1 VLTLPEPE
9 SGLFSPAQIAWRTVR
24 IFLIGTVFTLAVA
37 GVMAFPILTG
47 GQLTLEVG
55 EVATRD
61 VRSPRRVTFT
71 SDSLTEEAR
80 RKAEASIAPIYTP
93 PDSHIA
99 RQQIARARAVA
110 DFIRAVR
117 ADPYTTFTQKQA
129 AFAALEGV
137 PFSSAQVERIV
148 GLRDD
153 TWAKIESEMLT
164 VLDLTLR
171 GEIRETNISQVRS
184 RIPTMISVDLTD
196 EQASIVSTLAQ
207 SCIAAN
213 SFLDENAT
221 IAARAKAR
229 QAVEP
234 VTRSYEAGQV
244 IVREGETVTALDL
257 EALDHLGLHQPKTD
271 WSDLAGTAL
280 LAAIVALLLGLYLWR
295 FEPSIWNRTR
305 QMTLLAALIW
315 LFVLAAK
322 IMVPGRTVLPYLF
335 PAAALPMVLAVVAG
349 QNLAM
354 LVAALQGGLIGVL
367 SGGSFELAVFA
378 TSGGMI
384 AAMTVGRVE
393 RLSAL
398 FRAGLY
404 VAIVNIVLVLG
415 FQLRASTYDPVGLL
429 TLLAAGVVNGGLA
442 ASLSIGG
449 LFLIGNLFDVTT
461 TMQLM
466 ELARPTHPLLQL
478 LLMKTPGTYHH
489 TLMVANLAE
498 QAAGRI
504 GADPLLVRVGAFYH
518 DVGKTTQPYMFVEN
532 QVEGN
537 NIHEKLDPRT
547 SAGIIVRH
555 VTDGLELAKRYRLP
569 SRIRAF
575 IPEHHGTMRVGFL
588 YHKAVQQA
596 SGDESQVDDRHFRY
610 PGPKP
615 QSKETALLMLADGCE
630 AAVRAKGPSSVEEL
644 SEIVRKVVADRVAC
658 NQLSDCPLTLH
669 DLDVIRESFTLTL
682 QGVFHPRIQYPETNE
697 ATTLTASGEGT

>member
-9 SGLFSPAQIAWRTVR
+9 SGPPSPVHIAWRAVR
-24 IFLIGTVFTLAVA
+24 IWLIGTVFTLAVA
-37 GVMAFPILTG
+37 GVIAFPILTG

-80 RKAEASIAPIYTP
+80 KKAEASIAPIYTP

-117 ADPYTTFTQKQA
+117 ADPYAAPTQKQA
-129 AFAALEGV
+129 ALAALEGV
-137 PFSSAQVERIV
+137 PFSSAQVERII
-148 GLRDD
+148 GLWDEA
-153 TWAKIESEMLT
+153 WAKIESETLT
-164 VLDLTLR
+164 VLDLALR
-171 GEIRETNISQVRS
+171 GEIREGNISQVRS
-184 RIPTMISVDLTD
+184 RIPTMVSVNLTE
-196 EQASIVSTLAQ
+196 EQASIASTLAQ
-207 SCIAAN
+207 SCIAVN

-229 QAVEP
+229 QSVEP
-234 VTRSYEAGQV
+234 VTRSYEAGQI
-244 IVREGETVTALDL
+244 IVRDGESVTALDL

-271 WSDLAGTAL
+271 WGDLAGTVL
-280 LAAIVALLLGLYLWR
+280 LATVVTLLLGLYLWR
-295 FEPSIWNRTR
+295 FEPTLWNRAR
-305 QMTLLAALIW
+305 HMTLLAALVW
-315 LFVLAAK
+315 LFVLTAK

-335 PAAALPMVLAVVAG
+335 PAAALPMLLAVLAG
-349 QNLAM
+349 QNLAIV
-354 LVAALQGGLIGVL
+354 VAALQGGLIGVL

-378 TSGGMI
+378 TSSGMI
-384 AAMTVGRVE
+384 AAMTLGRVE
-393 RLSAL
+393 RLSAF

-415 FQLRASTYDPVGLL
+415 FQLRANTYDAVGML

-461 TMQLM
+461 TLQLM

-518 DVGKTTQPYMFVEN
+518 DVGKTARPYMFVEN
-532 QVEGN
+532 QVEGSN
-537 NIHEKLDPRT
+537 VHEKLDPRT
-547 SAGIIVRH
+547 SAEIIVRH
-555 VTDGLELAKRYRLP
+555 VTDGLELARRYRLP

-575 IPEHHGTMRVGFL
+575 IPEHHGTMRTGFL

-596 SGDESQVDDRHFRY
+596 SGDESKVDDRPFRY

-658 NQLSDCPLTLH
+658 DQLSDCPLTLR
-669 DLDVIRESFTLTL
+669 DLDLIRESFTRTL
-682 QGVFHPRIQYPETNE
+682 QGVFHPRIQYPETSE
-697 ATTLTASGEGT
+697 TRTPTISGESS

>member
-1 VLTLPEPE
+1 
-9 SGLFSPAQIAWRTVR
+9 
-24 IFLIGTVFTLAVA
+24 
-37 GVMAFPILTG
+37 MAFPILTG
-47 GQLTLEVG
+47 GQLTLEIG

-93 PDSHIA
+93 PDSHVA

-117 ADPYTTFTQKQA
+117 ADPYTTVTQKQEA
-129 AFAALEGV
+129 LATLEGV
-137 PFSSAQVERIV
+137 PFSSAQIEQIV
-148 GLRDD
+148 GLRDE
-153 TWAKIESEMLT
+153 TWAKIENETLT

-171 GEIRETNISQVRS
+171 GEIRETSINQVRS
-184 RIPTMISVDLTD
+184 RIPTMVSVDLA
-196 EQASIVSTLAQ
+196 EAQASIVSTLAQ
-207 SCIAAN
+207 SCISAN
-213 SFLDENAT
+213 SFLDEDAT

-244 IVREGETVTALDL
+244 IVREGETITALDL
-257 EALDHLGLHQPKTD
+257 EALDHLGLHQAKTD

-280 LAAIVALLLGLYLWR
+280 LAAIATLLLGLYLWR
-295 FEPSIWNRTR
+295 FEPTLWNRTR
-305 QMTLLAALIW
+305 QVSLLATLVWIA
-315 LFVLAAK
+315 VLTAK
-322 IMVPGRTVLPYLF
+322 VMVPGRTVLPYLF
-335 PAAALPMVLAVVAG
+335 PAAALPMLLAVLAG
-349 QNLAM
+349 QNLAV
-354 LVAALQGGLIGVL
+354 LVAVLQGGLIGL
-367 SGGSFELAVFA
+367 ISGGSFELAVFA
-378 TSGGMI
+378 TIGGMI

-404 VAIVNIVLVLG
+404 VAIVNIVLILG
-415 FQLRASTYDPVGLL
+415 FQLRANAYDPVGML

-461 TMQLM
+461 TLQLM

-532 QVEGN
+532 QVEGS

-547 SAGIIVRH
+547 SAGIIARH
-555 VTDGLELAKRYRLP
+555 VTDGLELARRYRLP

-596 SGDESQVDDRHFRY
+596 SGDESQVDDRSFRY

-669 DLDVIRESFTLTL
+669 DLDVIRQSFTLTL
-682 QGVFHPRIQYPETNE
+682 QGVFHPRIQYPETSE
-697 ATTLTASGEGT
+697 VTTPTPSGEGP

>member
-1 VLTLPEPE
+1 MLTLPGPE
-9 SGLFSPAQIAWRTVR
+9 HGLSPVHIAWHAVR
-24 IFLIGTVFTLAVA
+24 LSLIGAVFTLAVA

-47 GQLTLEVG
+47 GQLTLGIG
-55 EVATRD
+55 EVATLD

-93 PDSHIA
+93 PDSHVA
-99 RQQIARARAVA
+99 RQQIARARAAA

-117 ADPYTTFTQKQA
+117 ADPYTTATQKQEA
-129 AFAALEGV
+129 LGTLEGV
-137 PFSSAQVERIV
+137 PFSSAQIEQIV
-148 GLRDD
+148 GLRDE
-153 TWAKIESEMLT
+153 TWAKIESETLT

-171 GEIRETNISQVRS
+171 GEIRETSINQVRS
-184 RIPTMISVDLTD
+184 RIPTMVSVDLT
-196 EQASIVSTLAQ
+196 EAQASIVSTLAQ

-244 IVREGETVTALDL
+244 IVREGETITALDL
-257 EALDHLGLHQPKTD
+257 EALDHLGLHQAKTD
-271 WSDLAGTAL
+271 WSDLAGTVL
-280 LAAIVALLLGLYLWR
+280 LTAIATLLLGLYLWR
-295 FEPSIWNRTR
+295 FEPAIWNRTR
-305 QMTLLAALIW
+305 QVSLLAALIW

-349 QNLAM
+349 QNLAV
-354 LVAALQGGLIGVL
+354 LVAALQGGMIGVL
-367 SGGSFELAVFA
+367 SGGSFELGVFA
-378 TSGGMI
+378 TIGGMV

-404 VAIVNIVLVLG
+404 VALVNIVLVLG
-415 FQLRASTYDPVGLL
+415 FQLRASAYDPVGML

-461 TMQLM
+461 TLQLM

-532 QVEGN
+532 QVEGS

-555 VTDGLELAKRYRLP
+555 VTDGLELARRYRLP

-596 SGDESQVDDRHFRY
+596 SGDESKVDDRSFRY

-669 DLDVIRESFTLTL
+669 DLDVIRQSFTLTL

-697 ATTLTASGEGT
+697 VTPPTTSGEGS

>member
-1 VLTLPEPE
+1 
-9 SGLFSPAQIAWRTVR
+9 VR
-24 IFLIGTVFTLAVA
+24 ISLIGTVFTLAVA

-47 GQLTLEVG
+47 GQLTLEIG

-93 PDSHIA
+93 PDSHVA

-117 ADPYTTFTQKQA
+117 ADPYTTVTQKQEA
-129 AFAALEGV
+129 LATLEGV
-137 PFSSAQVERIV
+137 PFSSAQIEQIV
-148 GLRDD
+148 GLRDE
-153 TWAKIESEMLT
+153 TWAKIENETLT

-171 GEIRETNISQVRS
+171 GEIRETSINQVRS
-184 RIPTMISVDLTD
+184 RIPTMVSVDLA
-196 EQASIVSTLAQ
+196 EAQASIVSTLAQ
-207 SCIAAN
+207 SCISAN
-213 SFLDENAT
+213 SFLDEDAT

-244 IVREGETVTALDL
+244 IVREGETITALDL
-257 EALDHLGLHQPKTD
+257 EALDHLGLHQAKTD

-280 LAAIVALLLGLYLWR
+280 LAAIATLLLGLYLWR
-295 FEPSIWNRTR
+295 FEPTLWNRTR
-305 QMTLLAALIW
+305 QVSLLATLVWIA
-315 LFVLAAK
+315 VLTAK
-322 IMVPGRTVLPYLF
+322 VMVPGRTVLPYLF
-335 PAAALPMVLAVVAG
+335 PAAALPMLLAVLAG
-349 QNLAM
+349 QNLAV
-354 LVAALQGGLIGVL
+354 LVAVLQGGLIGL
-367 SGGSFELAVFA
+367 ISGGSFELAVFA
-378 TSGGMI
+378 TIGGMI

-404 VAIVNIVLVLG
+404 VAIVNIVLILG
-415 FQLRASTYDPVGLL
+415 FQLRANAYDPVGML

-461 TMQLM
+461 TLQLM

-532 QVEGN
+532 QVEGS

-547 SAGIIVRH
+547 SAGIIARH
-555 VTDGLELAKRYRLP
+555 VTDGLELARRYRLP

-596 SGDESQVDDRHFRY
+596 SGDESQVDDRSFRY

-644 SEIVRKVVADRVAC
+644 SQIVRKVVADRVAC

-669 DLDVIRESFTLTL
+669 DLDVIRQSFTLTL
-682 QGVFHPRIQYPETNE
+682 QGVFHPRIQYPETSE
-697 ATTLTASGEGT
+697 VTTPTPSGEGP

>member
-1 VLTLPEPE
+1 VLTLPGSEP
-9 SGLFSPAQIAWRTVR
+9 GPFNPVQIAWRAVR
-24 IFLIGTVFTLAVA
+24 TSLIGIVFTVAVA
-37 GVMAFPILTG
+37 GVMAFPILSG
-47 GQLTLEVG
+47 GQLTMEVG
-55 EVATRD
+55 EVASRD

-71 SDSLTEEAR
+71 SDILTEEAR
-80 RKAEASIAPIYTP
+80 KKAEASIAPIYTP

-99 RQQIARARAVA
+99 RQQIAYARAVA

-117 ADPYTTFTQKQA
+117 ADPYTTSTQKQVA
-129 AFAALEGV
+129 LTALEGV
-137 PFSSAQVERIV
+137 PFSSARIERIV

-153 TWAKIESEMLT
+153 AWAKVENETLT
-164 VLDLTLR
+164 VLDLSLR

-184 RIPTMISVDLTD
+184 RIPTMVGVDLTD

-207 SCIAAN
+207 SCVAAN

-221 IAARAKAR
+221 VAARTKAR

-244 IVREGETVTALDL
+244 IVREGETITALDL

-271 WSDLAGTAL
+271 WSDFAGTAL
-280 LAAIVALLLGLYLWR
+280 LAAVVTLLLGLYLWR

-305 QMTLLAALIW
+305 QISLLAALIW
-315 LFVLAAK
+315 LAVVAAK

-335 PAAALPMVLAVVAG
+335 PAAALPMLLAVLAG
-349 QNLAM
+349 QNLAV

-367 SGGSFELAVFA
+367 SGGTFELAVFA
-378 TSGGMI
+378 TGSGMI
-384 AAMTVGRVE
+384 AAMTMGRVE

-404 VAIVNIVLVLG
+404 VAIVNVALILG
-415 FQLRASTYDPVGLL
+415 FQLRSSTFDPIGML
-429 TLLAAGVVNGGLA
+429 TLLAAGIVNGGLT

-461 TMQLM
+461 TLQLM
-466 ELARPTHPLLQL
+466 ELSRPTHPLLQL

-518 DVGKTTQPYMFVEN
+518 DVGKTAQPYMFVEN
-532 QVEGN
+532 QMEGR
-537 NIHEKLDPRT
+537 NIHDKLDPRT
-547 SAGIIVRH
+547 SAEIIVRH
-555 VTDGLELAKRYRLP
+555 VTDGLELARRYRLP

-575 IPEHHGTMRVGFL
+575 IPEHHGTMRAGFL
-588 YHKAVQQA
+588 YQKAIQQA
-596 SGDESQVDDRHFRY
+596 NGDESQVDDRPFRY

-644 SEIVRKVVADRVAC
+644 SEIVGKVIADRVAC

-669 DLDVIRESFTLTL
+669 DLDMIRESFTLTL
-682 QGVFHPRIQYPETNE
+682 QGVFHPRIQYPESNE
-697 ATTLTASGEGT
+697 ATALIASRAGP

>member
-1 VLTLPEPE
+1 
-9 SGLFSPAQIAWRTVR
+9 
-24 IFLIGTVFTLAVA
+24 
-37 GVMAFPILTG
+37 MAFPILTG

-93 PDSHIA
+93 PDSHVA

-117 ADPYTTFTQKQA
+117 ADPYTTSTQKQEA
-129 AFAALEGV
+129 LAALEGV
-137 PFSSAQVERIV
+137 PFSSAQIEQIV
-148 GLRDD
+148 GLRDEM
-153 TWAKIESEMLT
+153 WAKIESEMLT

-171 GEIRETNISQVRS
+171 GEIRETNLSQVRS
-184 RIPTMISVDLTD
+184 RIPTMVSVDLT
-196 EQASIVSTLAQ
+196 EVQASIVSTLAQ

-221 IAARAKAR
+221 LAARAKVR

-244 IVREGETVTALDL
+244 IVREGETITALDL

-271 WSDLAGTAL
+271 WSDLAGTTL
-280 LAAIVALLLGLYLWR
+280 LAAIVTLLLGLYLWR
-295 FEPSIWNRTR
+295 FEPTIWNRTR
-305 QMTLLAALIW
+305 QLSLLAALIW

-335 PAAALPMVLAVVAG
+335 PAAALPMILAVLSG
-349 QNLAM
+349 QNLAV

-378 TSGGMI
+378 TIGGMI
-384 AAMTVGRVE
+384 AAMTLGRVE

-404 VAIVNIVLVLG
+404 AAIVNIVLVLG
-415 FQLRASTYDPVGLL
+415 FQLRANTYDAVGML
-429 TLLAAGVVNGGLA
+429 TLLAAGAVNGGLA
-442 ASLSIGG
+442 ASLSIAG

-461 TMQLM
+461 TLQLM

-489 TLMVANLAE
+489 TVMVANLAE

-518 DVGKTTQPYMFVEN
+518 DVGKTAQPYMFVEN
-532 QVEGN
+532 QVEGS

-555 VTDGLELAKRYRLP
+555 VTDGLELARRYRLP

-575 IPEHHGTMRVGFL
+575 IPEHHGTMRAGFL
-588 YHKAVQQA
+588 YLKAVQQA
-596 SGDESQVDDRHFRY
+596 NGDESQVDDRAFRY

-697 ATTLTASGEGT
+697 IAAPAASGEGT